1 MAKPE
6 TQNQSSCRP
15 NLSNNDGQTI
25 ASQGIKEEVSLIAS
39 QGIKEEASLNDTA
52 AKTLLLCTEKMDDEP
67 SLLDVAE
74 PDEPVPEPINL
85 SEVLRIA

>member
-15 NLSNNDGQTI
+15 NLSNNDGQ
-25 ASQGIKEEVSLIAS
+25 SQGIKEEVSLTAS
-39 QGIKEEASLNDTA
+39 QGIKDEASLNDTA

-74 PDEPVPEPINL
+74 PVPEPINL